1 MTQSLAS
8 SPSATAVYLH
18 AEPIYCLTFSMRFL
32 RNFITNLGKRR
43 YAQVHDVRVEYS
55 RYPAKEIWEKES
67 DQGAMSQSLNGKSN
81 SWESASLALQQYD
94 SGHAE
99 SCPPRPTFQRG
110 LDGKW
115 LCTNH
120 IPRYQ
125 LRHPLTHQSIQK
137 ASRAPLHAAA
147 HRLHPLGLLR
157 SAQVRLRQ
165 PQHCRHCHGR
175 VSRLQRRSGQQS
187 TQRRSERGVQVVFVC
202 VEVEGGV

>member
-67 DQGAMSQSLNGKSN
+67 DQGEMSQSLNGKSKP
-81 SWESASLALQQYD
+81 WGSASLVRQEYV
-94 SGHAE
+94 SGNAE
-99 SCPPRPTFQRG
+99 SCPPCSTSQQSLNGRR
-110 LDGKW
+110 

-120 IPRYQ
+120 GPKYEFK
-125 LRHPLTHQSIQK
+125 HPLTHFSFQE
-137 ASRAPLHAAA
+137 ASRAPLHPAA

-165 PQHCRHCHGR
+165 PQHCRHCHGG
-175 VSRLQRRSGQQS
+175 VPRLQRRSGQQP
-187 TQRRSERGVQVVFVC
+187 TQRWSERGVQVVFVC